1 MKNRLYSI
9 FLAVV
14 VLLVACGGGMTTDTF
29 GGATGCSGAARVPLG
44 NTQYSLVANRNTS
57 SVSVYAIDSNSGVMS
72 EISDSPFP
80 VSGDNSEPLGVTVNP
95 AGTLAFL
102 PNWGNGAVSVFR
114 IDASNGALAEVA
126 GSPFRS
132 ADGTTSAWQVLISSS
147 GKFAYVLNN
156 STKSIGVFA
165 VNNCTGRMMEISGSP
180 FRIGVAINPQEM
192 AMSAN
197 GERLYVVDA
206 NTDTLYGYRVNTDSG
221 ALTEVPGNPYVVS
234 GGYTDPLMPPDRQ
247 NVGPR
252 PVHIAINPAG
262 TYLYTVNISTRSV
275 SGYAIDP
282 LTGALTEVL
291 NSPFRVGSGRYLQQV
306 VFNRSGS
313 GLYVLDANAMAVHG
327 YLVDA
332 TTGSLSPMDGT
343 PFAVNGSPLGAVIDL
358 TGSYLYMTTGN
369 SDNSLLAYSIGPS
382 DGSLTAVTGSPYA
395 ANLRY
400 PWYLTVAKP

>member
-9 FLAVV
+9 LVAVV
-14 VLLVACGGGMTTDTF
+14 VLLVACGGTTTDTV
-29 GGATGCSGAARVPLG
+29 GGASSCSGAARVPLG

-57 SVSVYAIDSNSGVMS
+57 SVSVYAIDSNSGVLS
-72 EISDSPFP
+72 EISGSPFP
-80 VSGDNSEPLGVTVNP
+80 VSGENSEPLGVTVNP
-95 AGTLAFL
+95 AGTLAFV

-156 STKSIGVFA
+156 STDSIGVFA
-165 VNNCTGRMMEISGSP
+165 VNNCTGRMTEISGSP
-180 FRIGVAINPQEM
+180 FRIGVAMNSQEM

-206 NTDTLYGYRVNTDSG
+206 NTGTLYGYRVNTDSG
-221 ALTEVPGNPYVVS
+221 ALTEVPGNPYVIS
-234 GGYTDPLMPPDRQ
+234 GGYTDPLMQPGHQYVSPS
-247 NVGPR
+247 PA
-252 PVHIAINPAG
+252 HIAINPAG

-275 SGYAIDP
+275 SGYAINP

-291 NSPFRVGSGRYLQQV
+291 NSPFTVSTGRYLQQV
-306 VFNRSGS
+306 VFNRTGS

-332 TTGSLSPMDGT
+332 TTGSLSPMGGT
-343 PFAVNGSPLGAVIDL
+343 PFAVTGSPLGAMVDL
-358 TGSYLYMTTGN
+358 TGSYLFMTTGN
-369 SDNSLLAYSIGPS
+369 SENTLLAYSIDPS
-382 DGSLTAVTGSPYA
+382 DGSLNAVVGSPYA
-395 ANLRY
+395 ANARY
-400 PWYLTVAKP
+400 PWHLTVAKP